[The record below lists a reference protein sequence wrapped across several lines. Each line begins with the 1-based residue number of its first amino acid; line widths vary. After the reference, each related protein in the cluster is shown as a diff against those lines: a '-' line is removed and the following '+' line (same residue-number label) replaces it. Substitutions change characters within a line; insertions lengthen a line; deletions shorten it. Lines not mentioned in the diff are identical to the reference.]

1 MSSTTS
7 RLDPYT
13 ANAENNDVTPQEK
26 INGLLPL
33 YFTKAIL
40 TFGHNRTPRN
50 RQRSES
56 RNAYHTIRRR
66 IISFSRHDSRVTYV
80 TTTSPATKQYLSIY
94 SHFWPVQST
103 YPPPPAY
110 SNTQLT
116 LVFLAN
122 NASHKFEEIEHDGN
136 VNVSFFN
143 GDTTAWAS

>member
-33 YFTKAIL
+33 CFPKAIL
-40 TFGHNRTPRN
+40 TFDHNRTPRN